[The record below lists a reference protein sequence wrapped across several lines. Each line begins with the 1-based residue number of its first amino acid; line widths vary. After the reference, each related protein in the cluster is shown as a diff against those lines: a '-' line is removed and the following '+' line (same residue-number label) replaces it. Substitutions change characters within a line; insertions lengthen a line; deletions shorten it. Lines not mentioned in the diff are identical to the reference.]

1 MFKEIEEFFKEKL
14 WRIAVEKKS
23 GRQRLWIRL
32 LRIITLALRGFKE
45 DKISLRASAL
55 TVYSLLAVVPVVA
68 MAFGIAKGFGMSKY
82 IEQLKTQL
90 EERFLANVESQQE
103 IINRIFEFANS
114 FLENTKGGL
123 IAGIGLIVLL
133 WSVLK
138 VFSNIESSFNAVWH
152 IRKSRSWFR
161 KFSDYFSL
169 MLIAPIIAILSS
181 SASVFITTQI
191 ESITEEVELLGFI
204 SPFIFFLV
212 KLIPYVLIWFLFTF
226 LYMFMPNTKVKF
238 RSALIGGIV
247 AGTVFVFIQW
257 VYIHFQVGVSRYNA
271 IYGSF
276 AALPLFIIWLQL
288 SWLIVLLGAEISF
301 ADQNLENYEFESDV
315 DNISLYGK
323 KTMALIITQL
333 LVKNFTR
340 AADPLT
346 AEQISHKLK
355 IPIRLVRVILFD
367 LVESRILSEII
378 SPNTKERAYQ
388 PAQDVDNLS
397 ITYVLKSLEHLGKD
411 KILSIQ
417 GNEQEKIK
425 QIVDN
430 HWINME
436 KAEGSTLL
444 KNI

>member
-191 ESITEEVELLGFI
+191 ERITEEVELLGFI